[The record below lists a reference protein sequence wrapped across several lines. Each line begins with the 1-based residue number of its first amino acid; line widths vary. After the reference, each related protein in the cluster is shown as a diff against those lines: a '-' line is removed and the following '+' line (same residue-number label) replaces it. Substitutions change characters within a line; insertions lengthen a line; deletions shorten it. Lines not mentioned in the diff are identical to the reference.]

1 MLHRDDIKIKVF
13 CFYEAV
19 MMNGTVG
26 KIVGSES
33 AISAEYD
40 NCNINAD
47 HRNMTKFT
55 GRADEGYGQVRA
67 VLKR

>member
-26 KIVGSES
+26 KSWKASLQYWLDTTIAASMQIIG
-33 AISAEYD
+33 
-40 NCNINAD
+40 
-47 HRNMTKFT
+47 T
-55 GRADEGYGQVRA
+55 
-67 VLKR
+67 